1 MSSFIPFPAYYDDA
15 PIDLSFVYKNEKP
28 AGRRGFLKAEGGTFV
43 FEDGTPGR
51 FWGTNFN
58 GGANFPEF
66 DYAEKV
72 ARRLGKIGVNIV
84 RFHQLDAEWDTPN
97 LFSFS
102 NGKRCDKTTELD
114 SESMKRLDYLIHCL
128 KEEGIYVYIDI
139 FTYRKF
145 KTGDGVENAPALAD
159 AGKPYSGYNKRLI
172 ELQKKLA
179 YDIWNHYNPYT
190 GLRYKDDPVFV
201 MCEVVNESD
210 LFSRKI
216 ATEPYLSE
224 FRELFN
230 GWLAEKGIEY
240 DACSCDVNGTD
251 EPLIQFKIELQER
264 YYTEMIGFMRDIGVK
279 IPLTGTNWSINK
291 ACSKTQ
297 LVTDFTDSHVYY
309 YDWRWGEYKKSC
321 MNKAITESPDCGFG
335 RLSIMRVADKPFFV
349 SEWDMPWPNE
359 YRAESPLLFAAVG
372 SFQGW
377 SGFTIHTYA
386 YTSRLMH
393 MNILGKEVSSDTI
406 GGVPYREGIF
416 STWNDPAKFGLFYHA
431 ALITRRGDVPVS
443 ENLTMID
450 TTDLSGGTGQSF
462 NSSPEQNRIA
472 CNYLN
477 KGEGVDENI
486 PLVNPDSGEVM
497 SDNGCL
503 YRSWHKRFG
512 YIDTERTKCAYGF
525 LAENGTVRLKD
536 MTFDC
541 KTDFAVLALS
551 SLTDVP
557 LGETD
562 NILFTAV
569 GRAKNTDAVF
579 EGEVMKEYG
588 KPPVLIEVIEA
599 EIAFGTSQKN
609 LVCRAVNAEGFYI
622 GTVPSW
628 YDSNGMFHVKTGE
641 TMRSMYYLIAAE

>member
-1 MSSFIPFPAYYDDA
+1 MSTYIPFPAYYDDV
-15 PIDLSFVYKNEKP
+15 PLDLSFVYKNEKP
-28 AGRRGFLKAEGGTFV
+28 AGRHGFLEADGASFV

-66 DYAEKV
+66 DYSEKV
-72 ARRLGKIGVNIV
+72 ARRLSKIGVNIV

-114 SESMKRLDYLIHCL
+114 TESMKRLDYLIFCL
-128 KEEGIYVYIDI
+128 KEQGIYVYIDI

-159 AGKPYSGYNKRLI
+159 AAKPYSGYNRRLI

-190 GLRYKDDPVFV
+190 DLYYKDDPVFV

-210 LFSRKI
+210 LFSRSI
-216 ATEPYLSE
+216 STEPYLSE
-224 FRELFN
+224 FRELFKV
-230 GWLAEKGIEY
+230 WLAEKGINL
-240 DACSCDVNGTD
+240 DAYTCDVNGGD
-251 EPLIQFKIELQER
+251 ESLIQFKIELQEK
-264 YYTEMIGFMRDIGVK
+264 YYTEMTGYMKKIGVK

-291 ACSKTQ
+291 ACAKTQ
-297 LVTDFTDSHVYY
+297 LITDFTDSHVYY
-309 YDWRWGEYKKSC
+309 YDWRWGEFKKSC
-321 MNKAITESPDCGFG
+321 MNKAITETPDCGFG
-335 RLSIMRVADKPFFV
+335 MLSTMRVADKPFFV

-386 YTSRLMH
+386 YNARLMY

-406 GGVPYREGIF
+406 GNVPYREGIF

-443 ENLTMID
+443 CKLTKINTERMSG
-450 TTDLSGGTGQSF
+450 SGGAAFTA
-462 NSSPEQNRIA
+462 SSEQNRIA
-472 CNYLN
+472 CSYN
-477 KGEGVDENI
+477 GEGADENT
-486 PLVNPDSGEVM
+486 PLTDIDSGEVR

-503 YRSWHKRFG
+503 YRSWRKRYG
-512 YIDTERTKCAYGF
+512 TIDTDRTKCAYGF
-525 LAENGTVRLKD
+525 LGENGKIQLEGMSFECT
-536 MTFDC
+536 
-541 KTDFAVLALS
+541 TDFAVLALS
-551 SLTDVP
+551 SLTDTP
-557 LGETD
+557 LCETD

-579 EGEVMKEYG
+579 EGEVMKDFG
-588 KPPVLIEVIEA
+588 KPPILIEVIEA
-599 EIAFGTSQKN
+599 EISFKTSQPN
-609 LVCRAVNAEGFYI
+609 LRCRSVNAEGFYV

-628 YDSNGMFHVKTGE
+628 YDSDGMFHVKTGE

>member
-1 MSSFIPFPAYYDDA
+1 MSTYIPFPAYYDDV
-15 PIDLSFVYKNEKP
+15 PLDLSFVYKNEKP
-28 AGRRGFLKAEGGTFV
+28 AGRHGFLEADGASFV

-66 DYAEKV
+66 DYSEKV
-72 ARRLGKIGVNIV
+72 ARRLSKIGVNIV

-114 SESMKRLDYLIHCL
+114 TESMKRLDYLIFCL
-128 KEEGIYVYIDI
+128 KEQGIYVYIDI

-159 AGKPYSGYNKRLI
+159 AAKPYSGYNRRLI

-190 GLRYKDDPVFV
+190 DLYYKDDPVFV

-210 LFSRKI
+210 LFSRSI
-216 ATEPYLSE
+216 STEPYLSE
-224 FRELFN
+224 FRELFKV
-230 GWLAEKGIEY
+230 WLAEKGINL
-240 DACSCDVNGTD
+240 DAYTCDVNGGD
-251 EPLIQFKIELQER
+251 ESLIQFKIELQEK
-264 YYTEMIGFMRDIGVK
+264 YYTEMTGYMKKIGVK

-291 ACSKTQ
+291 ACAKTQ
-297 LVTDFTDSHVYY
+297 LITDFTDSHVYY
-309 YDWRWGEYKKSC
+309 YDWRWGEFKKSC
-321 MNKAITESPDCGFG
+321 MNKAITETPDCGFG
-335 RLSIMRVADKPFFV
+335 MLSTMRVADKPFFV

-386 YTSRLMH
+386 YNARLMY

-406 GGVPYREGIF
+406 GNVPYREGIF

-443 ENLTMID
+443 CKLTKINTERMSG
-450 TTDLSGGTGQSF
+450 SGGAAFTA
-462 NSSPEQNRIA
+462 SSEQNRIA
-472 CNYLN
+472 CSYN
-477 KGEGVDENI
+477 GEGADENT
-486 PLVNPDSGEVM
+486 PLTDIDSGEVR

-503 YRSWHKRFG
+503 YRSWRKRYG
-512 YIDTERTKCAYGF
+512 TIDTDRTKCAYGF
-525 LAENGTVRLKD
+525 LGENGKIQLEGMSFECT
-536 MTFDC
+536 
-541 KTDFAVLALS
+541 TDFAVLALS
-551 SLTDVP
+551 SLTDAP
-557 LGETD
+557 LCETD

-579 EGEVMKEYG
+579 EGEVMKDFG
-588 KPPVLIEVIEA
+588 KPPILIEVIEA
-599 EIAFGTSQKN
+599 EISFKTSQPN
-609 LVCRAVNAEGFYI
+609 LRCRSVNAEGFYV

-628 YDSNGMFHVKTGE
+628 YDSDGMFHVKTGE

>member
-1 MSSFIPFPAYYDDA
+1 MSTYIPFPAYYDDV
-15 PIDLSFVYKNEKP
+15 PLDLSFVYKNEKP
-28 AGRRGFLKAEGGTFV
+28 AGRHGFLEADGASFV

-66 DYAEKV
+66 DYSEKV
-72 ARRLGKIGVNIV
+72 ARRLSKIGVNIV

-114 SESMKRLDYLIHCL
+114 TESMKRLDYLIFCL
-128 KEEGIYVYIDI
+128 KEQGIYVYIDI

-159 AGKPYSGYNKRLI
+159 AAKPYSGYNRRLI

-190 GLRYKDDPVFV
+190 DLYYKDDPVFV

-210 LFSRKI
+210 LFSRSI
-216 ATEPYLSE
+216 STEPYLSE
-224 FRELFN
+224 FRELFKV
-230 GWLAEKGIEY
+230 WLAEKGINL
-240 DACSCDVNGTD
+240 DAYTCDVNGGD
-251 EPLIQFKIELQER
+251 ESLIQFKIELQEK
-264 YYTEMIGFMRDIGVK
+264 YYTEMTGYMKKIGVK

-291 ACSKTQ
+291 ACAKTQ
-297 LVTDFTDSHVYY
+297 LITDFTDSHVYY
-309 YDWRWGEYKKSC
+309 YDWRWGEFKKSC
-321 MNKAITESPDCGFG
+321 MNKAITETPDCGFG
-335 RLSIMRVADKPFFV
+335 MLSTMRVADKPFFV

-386 YTSRLMH
+386 YNARLMY

-406 GGVPYREGIF
+406 GNVPYREGIF

-443 ENLTMID
+443 CKLTKINTERMSG
-450 TTDLSGGTGQSF
+450 SGGAAFTA
-462 NSSPEQNRIA
+462 SSEQNRIA
-472 CNYLN
+472 CSYN
-477 KGEGVDENI
+477 GEGADENT
-486 PLVNPDSGEVM
+486 PLTDIDSGEVR

-503 YRSWHKRFG
+503 YRSWRKRYG
-512 YIDTERTKCAYGF
+512 TIDTDRTKCAYGF
-525 LAENGTVRLKD
+525 LGENGKIHLEGMSFECT
-536 MTFDC
+536 
-541 KTDFAVLALS
+541 TDFAVLALS
-551 SLTDVP
+551 SLTDAP
-557 LGETD
+557 LCETD

-579 EGEVMKEYG
+579 EGEVMKDFG
-588 KPPVLIEVIEA
+588 KPPILIEVIEA
-599 EIAFGTSQKN
+599 EISFKTSQPN
-609 LVCRAVNAEGFYI
+609 LRCRSVNAEGFYV

-628 YDSNGMFHVKTGE
+628 YDSDGMFHVKTGE